1 MANSIASTTAA
12 RQSSSVD
19 RDRSERSTDVDQYF
33 EDLKAAMDDTG
44 WTPDAL
50 AALWQCHRSHVY
62 RILAQE
68 KRMGADDVCALP
80 DELEAAFE
88 ARRAKRRGFIVVK
101 PIEGLAAK
109 EAIIAGVAGLL
120 GLMSAPAL
128 PERSSG
134 QLKVELSATKRKV
147 VA

>member
-1 MANSIASTTAA
+1 MPNSIASQTAD

-19 RDRSERSTDVDQYF
+19 RDTETGRQAVDQYF
-33 EDLKAAMDDTG
+33 EDLKAAMEETG

-50 AALWQCHRSHVY
+50 AAVWHCHRSHVY

-80 DELEAAFE
+80 DTLEAAFE
-88 ARRAKRRGFIVVK
+88 ARRAKRRGFIVVR
-101 PIEGLAAK
+101 PIEGQAAK

-120 GLMSAPAL
+120 GLMSAPL
-128 PERSSG
+128 PDRSSG
-134 QLKVELSATKRKV
+134 QLKVEMSAAKKK
-147 VA
+147 AIA